1 MNVLQKYKLLA
12 FILLTSLTSFSQTTT
27 NNKSVIDT
35 CNVIISCDVARKVIS
50 DITRGDSIQVE
61 LATAQDLLEIAEAKI
76 TVDDEI
82 IGSHIIREQN
92 YNQQI
97 NLYEKKENHYV
108 QTITRLKNNIGL
120 LKAANSLLLVIT
132 LFGFS
137 LLTY

>member
-1 MNVLQKYKLLA
+1 MNVLQKYKLLV

-27 NNKSVIDT
+27 HNKSVIDT

-76 TVDDEI
+76 TADDEI

>member
-76 TVDDEI
+76 TADDEI

>member
-76 TVDDEI
+76 TADDEI

-97 NLYEKKENHYV
+97 NLYEKKENYYV

>member
-35 CNVIISCDVARKVIS
+35 CNVIISCDVACKVIS

-76 TVDDEI
+76 TADDEI

>member
-1 MNVLQKYKLLA
+1 MNVLQKYKLLV
-12 FILLTSLTSFSQTTT
+12 FILLISLTSFSQTTT

-76 TVDDEI
+76 TADDEI

>member
-1 MNVLQKYKLLA
+1 MNILQKCKLLV
-12 FILLTSLTSFSQTTT
+12 FVLLTSLTSFSQTTT

-50 DITRGDSIQVE
+50 EINRGDSVQVE

-76 TVDDEI
+76 TADDEI
-82 IGSHIIREQN
+82 IGSYIIREQN

-108 QTITRLKNNIGL
+108 QTITKLKNNIGL
-120 LKAANSLLLVIT
+120 LKATNSLLLVIT

>member
-35 CNVIISCDVARKVIS
+35 CNVIISCDIARKVIS

>member
-1 MNVLQKYKLLA
+1 MNVLQKYKLLV

-50 DITRGDSIQVE
+50 DITKGDSIQVE

>member
-1 MNVLQKYKLLA
+1 MNILQKYKLLA

-50 DITRGDSIQVE
+50 DINRGDSIQVE

-76 TVDDEI
+76 TADDEI
-82 IGSHIIREQN
+82 IGSHIVREQN

-120 LKAANSLLLVIT
+120 LKATNSLLLVIT

>member
-1 MNVLQKYKLLA
+1 MNVLQKCKLLA
-12 FILLTSLTSFSQTTT
+12 ITLLTSLTSFSQTTT

-35 CNVIISCDVARKVIS
+35 CKVIISCDVARKVII
-50 DITRGDSIQVE
+50 DIAKGDSIKVE

-76 TVDDEI
+76 IADDEI
-82 IGSHIIREQN
+82 IESHIIKEQN

-97 NLYEKKENHYV
+97 DLYKEKENHCV

-120 LKAANSLLLVIT
+120 LKAANSLLSVIT

>member
-50 DITRGDSIQVE
+50 DITKGDSIQVE

-76 TVDDEI
+76 TADDEI

>member
-50 DITRGDSIQVE
+50 DINRGDSIQVE

-76 TVDDEI
+76 TADDEI

>member
-1 MNVLQKYKLLA
+1 MNVLQKYKLLV

-61 LATAQDLLEIAEAKI
+61 LATTQDLLEIAEAKI
-76 TVDDEI
+76 TADDEI

>member
-1 MNVLQKYKLLA
+1 MNVLQKYKLLV

-50 DITRGDSIQVE
+50 DINRGDSIQVE

-76 TVDDEI
+76 TADDEI

>member
-1 MNVLQKYKLLA
+1 MNVLQKYKLLV

-76 TVDDEI
+76 TADDEI

>member
-1 MNVLQKYKLLA
+1 MNILQKYKLLA

-76 TVDDEI
+76 TADDEI

>member
-35 CNVIISCDVARKVIS
+35 CNVIISCDVACKVIS

-76 TVDDEI
+76 TADDEI

-120 LKAANSLLLVIT
+120 LKVANSLLLVIT

>member
-1 MNVLQKYKLLA
+1 MTHYKLLV

-50 DITRGDSIQVE
+50 DINRGDSIQVE

-76 TVDDEI
+76 TADDEI

>member
-12 FILLTSLTSFSQTTT
+12 FILLISLTSFSQTTT

-76 TVDDEI
+76 TADDEI

>member
-1 MNVLQKYKLLA
+1 MNVLQKYKLLV

-76 TVDDEI
+76 TADDEI

-120 LKAANSLLLVIT
+120 LKATNSLLLVIT

>member
-76 TVDDEI
+76 TADDEI
-82 IGSHIIREQN
+82 IGSYIIKEQN
-92 YNQQI
+92 YSQQI

>member
-76 TVDDEI
+76 TADDEI
-82 IGSHIIREQN
+82 IGSHIVREQN

>member
-1 MNVLQKYKLLA
+1 MNVLQKYKLLV

-50 DITRGDSIQVE
+50 DITKGDSIQVE

-76 TVDDEI
+76 TADDEI

>member
-1 MNVLQKYKLLA
+1 MNVLQKYKLLV

-35 CNVIISCDVARKVIS
+35 CNVIISCDIARKVIS
-50 DITRGDSIQVE
+50 DINRGDSVRVE

-76 TVDDEI
+76 TADDEI
-82 IGSHIIREQN
+82 IGSYIIREQN

-97 NLYEKKENHYV
+97 NLYKNKENHYV
-108 QTITRLKNNIGL
+108 QTITKLKNNTRL
-120 LKAANSLLLVIT
+120 LKAANSLLLIIT